1 MRIPNALR
9 RLREMLSKMQP
20 EMPSKRHRLTA
31 LLLAIQPLRKLA
43 PTLTD
48 QLPRLIRLLQL
59 ILELL
64 PTAAPTAPPTEM
76 EKPTDPTTDPTE
88 ERVEMEESLKRV
100 ERGKMT
106 VTRHDHSR
114 TDS

>member
-31 LLLAIQPLRKLA
+31 LLLAILPLRKLA

-64 PTAAPTAPPTEM
+64 PTAAPTEM
-76 EKPTDPTTDPTE
+76 EKPTDPTTDQTE
-88 ERVEMEESLKRV
+88 ERVELEESLKRV